1 VDLWREQV
9 IKSVQTNPRIA
20 FCYERMLAQQPSLSG
35 TMALTIS
42 VGADGRT
49 EKIVLNSDTLGSDRI
64 EQCVALVIRSQSLP
78 APNTSTSFSVTL
90 DFSPK
95 E

>member
-1 VDLWREQV
+1 LWRAQV
-9 IKSVQTNPRIA
+9 IKSVQTNPRVA
-20 FCYERMLAQQPSLSG
+20 YCYERMLAQQPGLSG
-35 TMALTIS
+35 TLALTVS

-49 EKIVLNSDTLGSDRI
+49 EKIVLNSDTLGSDKVQ
-64 EQCVALVIRSQSLP
+64 QCVALMIRSLSLP

-90 DFSPK
+90 DFSPN